1 MQEKRFFWGL
11 KRSLCLKIV
20 NENYLDSIAEKLRK
34 MQMKIFIIN
43 NSNQRLSP
51 KYPGIKFSFYVS
63 RRNKYVRRGL
73 DKQFF
78 SLDYSQIISDIAE
91 MWE

>member
-34 MQMKIFIIN
+34 MQMKIFI
-43 NSNQRLSP
+43 LSP

>member
-1 MQEKRFFWGL
+1 M
-11 KRSLCLKIV
+11 

-34 MQMKIFIIN
+34 MQMKIFIN
-43 NSNQRLSP
+43 TSNQRLSP

-78 SLDYSQIISDIAE
+78 SLDYSKIISDIAE